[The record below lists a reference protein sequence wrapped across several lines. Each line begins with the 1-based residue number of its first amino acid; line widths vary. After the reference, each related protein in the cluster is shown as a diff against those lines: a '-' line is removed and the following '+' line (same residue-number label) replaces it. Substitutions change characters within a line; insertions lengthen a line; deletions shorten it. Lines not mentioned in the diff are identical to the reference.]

1 MIKVGQVWRNK
12 HGISKIY
19 VKSYDPKTRI
29 LTYTY
34 SLQGK
39 IGNHKYCVVTIVPE
53 FFYTAWELVEHPI
66 ESITTTDGEMFI

>member
-12 HGISKIY
+12 YGISKIY
-19 VKSYDPKTRI
+19 VKAYDPKTRTLI
-29 LTYTY
+29 Y

-39 IGNHKYCVVTIVPE
+39 IVNHKQWVVTIVPE